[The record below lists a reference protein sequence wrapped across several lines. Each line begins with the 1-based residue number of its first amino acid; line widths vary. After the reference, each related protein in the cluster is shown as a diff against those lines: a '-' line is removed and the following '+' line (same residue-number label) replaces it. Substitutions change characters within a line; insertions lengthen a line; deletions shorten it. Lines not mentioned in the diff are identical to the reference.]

1 MRSPTTI
8 KQLKFSL
15 TTLTFGITGAL
26 LWVELQQYEDA
37 IISFDKALEL
47 KPDDPGIWDHDAL
60 KELRQYE
67 AALASFDKAVQIQPE
82 KPGSAGVWR

>member
-1 MRSPTTI
+1 
-8 KQLKFSL
+8 
-15 TTLTFGITGAL
+15 
-26 LWVELQQYEDA
+26 VELQQYEDA

-47 KPDDPGIWDHDAL
+47 KPDDPWDRGIAL

-82 KPGSAGVWR
+82 NYKAWLSRGLTLK